1 LAGSVETFHVVPE
14 ARAIRIRVSGRAG
27 RASMDVEVRD
37 SDGELALAIEA
48 EDGDRKRAGAWAR
61 AIDEA
66 LARRGLRGQIVSR

>member
-1 LAGSVETFHVVPE
+1 
-14 ARAIRIRVSGRAG
+14 
-27 RASMDVEVRD
+27 MDVEVRD